1 MKGSAVNDL
10 GQIIGLILAILLA
23 VSGLLILLTRLE
35 TTLKSELGPSG
46 QISRRRRVRQPAIL
60 TEDPAEAE

>member
-1 MKGSAVNDL
+1 MNDL
-10 GQIIGLILAILLA
+10 GQIIGLILVILLA

-35 TTLKSELGPSG
+35 TTLESELSPSG
-46 QISRRRRVRQPAIL
+46 QTGRRRRVRQPAIL